1 MITDYTLA
9 TSHVAMWTVAT
20 YGALA
25 TILLVSLIYLV
36 FAQKNRLASAID
48 NMTQGLLLFDAN
60 KRVLIC
66 NQRYIEL
73 YGVSPDIVKPG
84 CSLRDLISHRKLQ
97 GSLVGD
103 VDEYC
108 ARVTRALAEGGRPF
122 ILSLE
127 DGRSIQII
135 DRPMNDGGWVSTHE
149 DITER
154 RRIEKQIEDIALRDY
169 LTGLPNRRYFLTLL
183 AEQLDSGAMFA
194 LLFVDVDDFRGVN
207 DTLGHEAGDAILR
220 AVASRLQL
228 CANRN
233 GDFVA
238 RFGGDEF
245 VVVRRL
251 SSEPDEIDSFISQI
265 FLSLQEPVDC
275 SGHSVRI
282 DVSIGVGTS
291 PTDGRF
297 AATLMREADIAM
309 YQAKA
314 AGKNRYMVYRP
325 EMSATLNARRRL
337 ESDLRQAI
345 LSKRLD
351 RHGFSVVFQPLIA
364 ISDGRVTSC
373 EALIRWNHPY
383 LGFISPEQFI
393 PIAED
398 SRLIV
403 ELGDWVLNEALAVAR
418 LWPNTIGIAVNV
430 SPVQFLNSS
439 FALKVLNALAAS
451 GVSPHRLELEITE
464 AVLIGDAN
472 AAIATLHELR
482 SAGVG
487 IALDDF
493 GTGYSS
499 LSYLQLFPFNKIK
512 IDKSFISRIALAEG
526 SVHIVRA
533 IVDIA
538 VAQHMTTTAE
548 GVESEEQLAALERLG
563 CTEMQG
569 FLFSP
574 PVPAGE
580 ICVLLMRE
588 AELQQLVIC

>member
-1 MITDYTLA
+1 
-9 TSHVAMWTVAT
+9 
-20 YGALA
+20 
-25 TILLVSLIYLV
+25 
-36 FAQKNRLASAID
+36 
-48 NMTQGLLLFDAN
+48 
-60 KRVLIC
+60 
-66 NQRYIEL
+66 
-73 YGVSPDIVKPG
+73 
-84 CSLRDLISHRKLQ
+84 
-97 GSLVGD
+97 
-103 VDEYC
+103 
-108 ARVTRALAEGGRPF
+108 
-122 ILSLE
+122 
-127 DGRSIQII
+127 
-135 DRPMNDGGWVSTHE
+135 
-149 DITER
+149 
-154 RRIEKQIEDIALRDY
+154 
-169 LTGLPNRRYFLTLL
+169 
-183 AEQLDSGAMFA
+183 
-194 LLFVDVDDFRGVN
+194 
-207 DTLGHEAGDAILR
+207 
-220 AVASRLQL
+220 
-228 CANRN
+228 
-233 GDFVA
+233 
-238 RFGGDEF
+238 
-245 VVVRRL
+245 
-251 SSEPDEIDSFISQI
+251 
-265 FLSLQEPVDC
+265 
-275 SGHSVRI
+275 
-282 DVSIGVGTS
+282 
-291 PTDGRF
+291 
-297 AATLMREADIAM
+297 M

-403 ELGDWVLNEALAVAR
+403 ELGDWVLSEALAVAR

-482 SAGVG
+482 STGVG

-580 ICVLLMRE
+580 ICELLMRE